1 MPSSA
6 TRLLKGPIGMELPIK
21 QFQTR
26 AEQAYL
32 DLFSAAEQALPG
44 AGNPWAADLRAK
56 AIDAYAALGLPH
68 RRVEAWKY
76 TDLRS
81 RLTEAHPLA
90 RATGRPLSDAELSE
104 ALGADIAKLASYRL
118 VILEGELRQALSDI
132 AGLKAAGVEV
142 VSLTEALAKPPRW
155 LKSTLGKVNPQDRDP
170 VVALNLALMSGG
182 AALRLGKGVTLE
194 KPVHVIHLDGGLE
207 PSSVFTRSVVFLE
220 DGASLDLVESYAS
233 LGGRELQRNA
243 VTEMVVGDKA
253 SVNHFKLQ
261 RESEDAFHLVT
272 WLVKLGED
280 ARYQAFQFSAG
291 AALSRSQ
298 IYASFAGEG
307 SSLDI
312 SGALLMR
319 DHQHCDTTLVVEHRV
334 PRCTSRELFKAVL
347 DNEAR
352 GVFQG
357 KIIVSPGAQKTDG
370 KQMAQALLL
379 SETAEFD
386 SKPELEIF
394 ADDVVCGHG
403 STSGQID
410 EELLFYLEARGIPET
425 EARALLIQAF
435 VGEAVDRIEHEGLR
449 DALGRATA
457 NWLGVAFD

>member
-1 MPSSA
+1 
-6 TRLLKGPIGMELPIK
+6 MELPVK

-26 AEQAYL
+26 AEQAYV
-32 DLFSAAEQALPG
+32 DLFNAAEQGLPG
-44 AGNPWAADLRAK
+44 VGNPWVADLRAK
-56 AIDAYAALGLPH
+56 AIDVYGALGLPH

-81 RLTEAHPLA
+81 RLTEALPLA
-90 RATGRPLSDAELSE
+90 RESGVTVTEAELTQ
-104 ALGADIAKLASYRL
+104 ALSAEIAALPAYRL
-118 VILEGELRQALSDI
+118 VIVEGELRVDLSDLV
-132 AGLKAAGVEV
+132 GLKAAGAEV
-142 VSLTEALAKPPRW
+142 VSITEALQKPPRW
-155 LKSTLGKVNPQDRDP
+155 LKQALGKINPQDRDP

-182 AALRLGKGVTLE
+182 VGLRIGNGVTLD
-194 KPVHVIHLDGGLE
+194 KPIHLIHLDGGE
-207 PSSVFTRSVVFLE
+207 PASVITRSVVLVE
-220 DGASLDLVESYAS
+220 ERASLDLLESYGS
-233 LGGRELQRNA
+233 LGGSEFQRNA
-243 VTEMVVGDKA
+243 VTEVEVGDKA
-253 SVNHFKLQ
+253 SLNHIKLQ
-261 RESEDAFHLVT
+261 REGKAAFHLVT
-272 WLVKLGED
+272 WLVKLD
-280 ARYQAFQFSAG
+280 ADANYKAFQFSTG
-291 AALSRSQ
+291 GALSRSQ
-298 IYASFAGEG
+298 IYAVFAGEG
-307 SSLDI
+307 SSLDV

-319 DHQHCDTTLVVEHRV
+319 GRQHCDTTLLVEHRV

-370 KQMAQALLL
+370 KQMAQGLLL

-410 EELLFYLEARGIPET
+410 QDLLFYLEARGIPEP

-435 VGEAVDRIEHEGLR
+435 IGEALERIEDEALR
-449 DALGRATA
+449 EAFTNASVE
-457 NWLGVAFD
+457 WLGVNAG

>member
-1 MPSSA
+1 M
-6 TRLLKGPIGMELPIK
+6 RMELPVK

-32 DLFSAAEQALPG
+32 DLFSAAEQTLPG
-44 AGNPWAADLRAK
+44 AGNPWAANLRAK
-56 AIDAYAALGLPH
+56 AIDAYAVLGLPH

-90 RATGRPLSDAELSE
+90 RATGMPLGEAELSA
-104 ALGADIAKLASYRL
+104 ALGADIAKLSSYRL
-118 VILEGELRQALSDI
+118 VILEGELRPDLSDI

-142 VSLTEALAKPPRW
+142 ASLTEALAKPPRW
-155 LKSTLGKVNPQDRDP
+155 LKGVLGKVNPQDRDP

-182 AALRLGKGVTLE
+182 AALRIGKGVTLD
-194 KPVHVIHLDGGLE
+194 KPVHLIHLDGGLE
-207 PSSVFTRSVVFLE
+207 PSSVVTRSIVLLD
-220 DGASLDLVESYAS
+220 DGASLDLLESYGG
-233 LGGRELQRNA
+233 LGGRELQRNT

-261 RESEDAFHLVT
+261 RENEDAFHLVT
-272 WLVKLGED
+272 WLVKLGSD
-280 ARYQAFQFSAG
+280 ARYQAFQFSTG
-291 AALSRSQ
+291 ASLARNQ
-298 IYASFAGEG
+298 IYACFAGEG

-312 SGALLMR
+312 SGAVLMR

-334 PRCTSRELFKAVL
+334 PRCTSRELFKVVL

-370 KQMAQALLL
+370 KQTAQALLL

-394 ADDVVCGHG
+394 ADNVVCGHG

-410 EELLFYLEARGIPET
+410 DELLFYLEARGIPEDQ
-425 EARALLIQAF
+425 ARALLIEAF
-435 VGEAVDRIEHEGLR
+435 IGEAVDRIEHEGLR
-449 DALGRATA
+449 NALSRATA
-457 NWLGVAFD
+457 QWLGVAFD

>member
-1 MPSSA
+1 
-6 TRLLKGPIGMELPIK
+6 
-21 QFQTR
+21 
-26 AEQAYL
+26 
-32 DLFSAAEQALPG
+32 
-44 AGNPWAADLRAK
+44 
-56 AIDAYAALGLPH
+56 
-68 RRVEAWKY
+68 
-76 TDLRS
+76 
-81 RLTEAHPLA
+81 
-90 RATGRPLSDAELSE
+90 LSDAELSE
-104 ALGADIAKLASYRL
+104 ALGADLAKLASYRL
-118 VILEGELRQALSDI
+118 VILEGELRADLSDI
-132 AGLKAAGVEV
+132 AALKAAGVEV
-142 VSLTEALAKPPRW
+142 ASLTEALAKPPRW
-155 LKSTLGKVNPQDRDP
+155 LKSALGKVNPQDRDP
-170 VVALNLALMSGG
+170 IVALNLALMSGG

-207 PSSVFTRSVVFLE
+207 PSSVFTRSVVVLE
-220 DGASLDLVESYAS
+220 DGASLDLEESYAS

-298 IYASFAGEG
+298 IYACFAGEG